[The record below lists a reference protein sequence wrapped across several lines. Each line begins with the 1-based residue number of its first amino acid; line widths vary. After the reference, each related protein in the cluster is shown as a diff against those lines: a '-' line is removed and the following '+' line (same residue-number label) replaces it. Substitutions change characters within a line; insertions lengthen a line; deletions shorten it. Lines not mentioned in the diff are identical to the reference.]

1 MATIRLAE
9 AERKMNQIKEF
20 LEKYCLNNPQSP
32 IREIIT
38 LKLKIYNLREISEKL
53 NMPHKKTYLYFDN
66 FRKKFQIYIVENK
79 II

>member
-1 MATIRLAE
+1 MKIQVDLKKLLKKLKCTISILSELQILAF
-9 AERKMNQIKEF
+9 K
-20 LEKYCLNNPQSP
+20 
-32 IREIIT
+32 
-38 LKLKIYNLREISEKL
+38 LKLKNYNLREISEKL